1 MQKRIGRAKS
11 GKKTSDFLSVRSGNW
26 VAPLKSDKGLLF
38 GNVNTIRW
46 FFKFLKPMETSNG
59 ARDRRG
65 LHRQGRK
72 PV

>member
-1 MQKRIGRAKS
+1 MQKRVACAKS
-11 GKKTSDFLSVRSGNW
+11 GKKTADSLPMRSGNW
-26 VAPLKSDKGLLF
+26 AGPLKFDKGLLF
-38 GNVNTIRW
+38 GNVNTIRC